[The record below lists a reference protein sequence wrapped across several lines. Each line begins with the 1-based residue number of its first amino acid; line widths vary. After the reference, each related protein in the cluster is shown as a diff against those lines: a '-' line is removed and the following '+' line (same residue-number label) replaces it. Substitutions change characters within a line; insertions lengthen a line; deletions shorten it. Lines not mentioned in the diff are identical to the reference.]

1 MPATLHVLAAQDNG
15 GIQLVPDTP
24 ELIWG
29 FVAFA
34 LLMAAMFRFVFPRM
48 NTMLEERSAKIEGQ
62 ISEAERAKAEAEEY
76 RRQYES
82 QLAEARRQAEEIL
95 EEARGQAERIRQEA
109 ASRGEEEAQQI
120 VARAREDIEGER
132 GRLVSEL
139 RGQVAA
145 LSVELAGKIVQK
157 EIDADQH
164 RELVDQYINELSGL
178 N

>member
-1 MPATLHVLAAQDNG
+1 MLATLHVLAVEDNG
-15 GIQLVPDTP
+15 GVELIPEAP

-34 LLMAAMFRFVFPRM
+34 LLMAVMFRFVFPKM

-62 ISEAERAKAEAEEY
+62 ISDAERARVEAEEY
-76 RRQYES
+76 KRQYET
-82 QLAEARRQAEEIL
+82 QLAEARTQAEEIL
-95 EEARGQAERIRQEA
+95 EEARAQAERIRAEA

-120 VARAREDIEGER
+120 VARAREDIEAER

-145 LSVELAGKIVQK
+145 LSVELAGKIVEK

-164 RELVDQYINELSGL
+164 RTLVDRYINELSGM

>member
-1 MPATLHVLAAQDNG
+1 MLYVLAVESEGAE
-15 GIQLVPDTP
+15 GIELLPETP

-34 LLMAAMFRFVFPRM
+34 LLMVIMSRFVFPRL
-48 NTMLEERSAKIEGQ
+48 NQALADRQSSIQGQLE
-62 ISEAERAKAEAEEY
+62 EAERTRQQAEEL
-76 RRQYES
+76 RRQYEQ
-82 QLAEARRQAEEIL
+82 QLADARARAEEIL
-95 EEARGQAERIRQEA
+95 EEARVQAEQVRREA
-109 ASRGEEEAQQI
+109 AARGDEDAQAI
-120 VARAREDIEGER
+120 LARAREDADAER

-164 RELVDQYINELSGL
+164 RALVDQYINELSGL

>member
-1 MPATLHVLAAQDNG
+1 MLNVLAQQE
-15 GIQLVPDTP
+15 GIELLPETP

-34 LLMAAMFRFVFPRM
+34 LLMALMFKLVFPKL
-48 NTMLEERSAKIEGQ
+48 NQTLEERQGAIQGQ
-62 ISEAERAKAEAEEY
+62 LEEAERTRLQAEEL
-76 RRQYES
+76 RRQYEQ
-82 QLAEARRQAEEIL
+82 QLADAQARAEEIL
-95 EEARGQAERIRQEA
+95 EEARAQADQIRREA
-109 ASRGEEEAQQI
+109 ASRGDDEAQI
-120 VARAREDIEGER
+120 ILSRARDDAEAER

-157 EIDADQH
+157 EIDANQH
-164 RELVDQYINELSGL
+164 RALVDQYINELSGL